1 LGIIEL
7 TIGRETWLKDLGL
20 EFAEDELEP
29 LAEPDKDALFLG
41 VCEFLQRVGEV
52 ELIEERGI
60 RREVVGASA
69 PLLVPGTRMFVR
81 LGESALDA
89 LKKVLRLGIIFA
101 LVGLTDP
108 GAALAGLTANIA
120 IDLLERISRLS
131 ETEYEIVRALL
142 DLSAKE
148 RAELAKASNLAST
161 LGLDVQEVEQHL
173 STLKGKN
180 IVKQLGESWTVVF

>member
-1 LGIIEL
+1 MGIIEL

-20 EFAEDELEP
+20 EFAQDELEP

-41 VCEFLQRVGEV
+41 ACELLQRVGEV

-60 RREVVGASA
+60 RHEVVGASA

-89 LKKVLRLGIIFA
+89 LKKALRLGIIFA

-120 IDLLERISRLS
+120 IDLLDRISRLS

-148 RAELAKASNLAST
+148 RGELAKASHLAST